1 MTTSLEQGI
10 EAAKSGQMEQALA
23 HLKDAIVEEPTN
35 ADVWVWLAAIIED
48 ESKQTIF
55 LKKALELDPAN
66 RPAQRG
72 LAFIE
77 RKKYIPPKPGEKL
90 SDYTRPI
97 GIFKAAPAQIQ
108 VEQEPEPTP
117 APEPEIFLHSPA
129 AAEETSAPA
138 PTTEEAPKKENART
152 TKPIKTKVWLDI
164 LMYGVTL
171 MVFIVIGILI
181 GTTLLNVNIPFL
193 AKPTP
198 VLEVLPEY
206 EGVFLLENGQ
216 FTEMKLN
223 LDVPKEETGIPIT
236 TQKLPELVVNN
247 QVISLERV
255 QLLNEGSQPVAFT
268 TRPVK
273 DNIHLLTPQEELLPG
288 RYCLVF
294 TLNVDRNEALYWCL
308 RVE

>member
-1 MTTSLEQGI
+1 MATSLEQGI

-48 ESKQTIF
+48 ETKQEIF
-55 LKKALELDPAN
+55 LKKALELDPSN

-77 RKKYIPPKPGEKL
+77 RKKHIPPKPGEKL

-97 GIFKAAPAQIQ
+97 GIFKAVPAQIQ
-108 VEQEPEPTP
+108 VEPEPEPTP
-117 APEPEIFLHSPA
+117 APEPEIEQAAPA
-129 AAEETSAPA
+129 AAETPAPA
-138 PTTEEAPKKENART
+138 PAAEEPPKKQTAQ
-152 TKPIKTKVWLDI
+152 KPPKTKVWLDV

-171 MVFIVIGILI
+171 MVFIVSGILI

-193 AKPTP
+193 TEPTP
-198 VLEVLPEY
+198 VLDLLPEN

-216 FTEMKLN
+216 YTEMALN
-223 LDVPKEETGIPIT
+223 LNVPKDETGIPVT
-236 TQKLPELVVNN
+236 RQALPELVVNN

-255 QLLNEGSQPVAFT
+255 QLLDEAGLPVAFT

-273 DNIHLLTPQEELLPG
+273 DNIHLLTPQEALAPG
-288 RYCLVF
+288 RYCIVF

>member
-48 ESKQTIF
+48 ETKQTIF
-55 LKKALELDPAN
+55 LKKALELDPSN

-97 GIFKAAPAQIQ
+97 GIFKAVPAQIQ
-108 VEQEPEPTP
+108 VEQEPEPSP
-117 APEPEIFLHSPA
+117 APEPQIELPPPA
-129 AAEETSAPA
+129 VEETPAPA
-138 PTTEEAPKKENART
+138 PAVEEPPKKQNTRAQ
-152 TKPIKTKVWLDI
+152 KPLKTKVWLDV

-193 AKPTP
+193 TEPTP
-198 VLEVLPEY
+198 VLTVLPEN

-216 FTEMKLN
+216 FTEMALN
-223 LDVPKEETGIPIT
+223 LNVPKEETGIPVT
-236 TQKLPELVVNN
+236 KQTLPELVVNN
-247 QVISLERV
+247 QVISLERL
-255 QLLNEGSQPVAFT
+255 QLLDEAGLPVAFT

-273 DNIHLLTPQEELLPG
+273 DNIHLLIPQEALAPG
-288 RYCLVF
+288 RYCIVF

>member
-48 ESKQTIF
+48 ETKQTIF
-55 LKKALELDPAN
+55 LKKALELDPSN

-97 GIFKAAPAQIQ
+97 GIFKAVPAQIQ
-108 VEQEPEPTP
+108 VEQEPEPSP
-117 APEPEIFLHSPA
+117 APEPQIELPPPA
-129 AAEETSAPA
+129 VEETPAPAPAAEEP
-138 PTTEEAPKKENART
+138 PKKQSTRAQ
-152 TKPIKTKVWLDI
+152 KPLKTKVWLDV

-193 AKPTP
+193 TEPTP
-198 VLEVLPEY
+198 VLTVLPEN

-216 FTEMKLN
+216 FTEMALN
-223 LDVPKEETGIPIT
+223 LNVPKEETGIPVT
-236 TQKLPELVVNN
+236 KQTLPELVVNN
-247 QVISLERV
+247 QVISLERL
-255 QLLNEGSQPVAFT
+255 QLLDEAGLPVAFT

-273 DNIHLLTPQEELLPG
+273 DNIHLLIPQEALAPG
-288 RYCLVF
+288 RYCIVF

>member
-48 ESKQTIF
+48 ETKQTIF
-55 LKKALELDPAN
+55 LKKALELDPSN

-108 VEQEPEPTP
+108 VEQEPEPVP
-117 APEPEIFLHSPA
+117 APEPEIVLPTP
-129 AAEETSAPA
+129 AAEEQSAPA
-138 PTTEEAPKKENART
+138 PTAEEAPKKERART
-152 TKPIKTKVWLDI
+152 AKPLKTKVWLDVV
-164 LMYGVTL
+164 MYGVTL

-193 AKPTP
+193 TEPTP
-198 VLEVLPEY
+198 VLTVLPEN

-216 FTEMKLN
+216 YTEMQLN
-223 LDVPKEETGIPIT
+223 LNLPKEEAGIPVT
-236 TQKLPELVVNN
+236 KLTLPELVVNN
-247 QVISLERV
+247 QVISLERL
-255 QLLNEGSQPVAFT
+255 QLLDEAGLPVAFT

-273 DNIHLLTPQEELLPG
+273 DNIHLLNPQEALVPG
-288 RYCLVF
+288 RYCVVF